1 MLFMTV
7 YTYEPHKRDEVVRRR
22 AEKGPLLPDGLKA
35 LGEWSYIGGGRVFR
49 LFEGEDAAAA
59 FRAGFAWSDLG
70 KVEIYPV
77 LETDKIMQL
86 VKGK

>member
-22 AEKGPLLPDGLKA
+22 AEKGPLLPAGVKA

-49 LFEGEDAAAA
+49 LFECDDAAAA
-59 FRAGFAWSDLG
+59 FRAAYAWSDLG
-70 KVEIYPV
+70 KVEIHPV

-86 VKGK
+86 ATGK